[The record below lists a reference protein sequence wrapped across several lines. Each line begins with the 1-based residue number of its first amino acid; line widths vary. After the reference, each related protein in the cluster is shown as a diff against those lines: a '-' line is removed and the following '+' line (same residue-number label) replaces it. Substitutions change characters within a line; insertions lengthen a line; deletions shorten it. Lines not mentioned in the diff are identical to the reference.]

1 MLLPA
6 SARAVVLVEGES
18 DAAAVSALAARR
30 GRALDDV
37 PVVAM
42 GGGTGALPYLRE
54 VAARG
59 LPAGVLCDESEERH
73 VRRAAGLAGVNPC
86 VAVCRADL
94 EDELIR
100 SLGVAA
106 VEEVLSVAGELG
118 RFRTLQ
124 HQPAQAG
131 RPVEAQLRRWFGS
144 GSGRKARYAPLLVA
158 ALDLDRAPAPL
169 DAVLAV

>member
-1 MLLPA
+1 
-6 SARAVVLVEGES
+6 
-18 DAAAVSALAARR
+18 
-30 GRALDDV
+30 
-37 PVVAM
+37 M
-42 GGGTGALPYLRE
+42 GGGTGALPYLRQGT
-54 VAARG
+54 ARG
-59 LPAGVLCDESEERH
+59 LPVAVLCDEAEERH
-73 VRRAAGLAGVNPC
+73 VRRAAGLAGADPS

-100 SLGVAA
+100 ALGAAA
-106 VEEVLSVAGELG
+106 VEEVLSAAGELG

-158 ALDLDRAPAPL
+158 ALDLDRVPDPL